1 MCGRSSGSTTA
12 SFASEWGS
20 KITPTSS
27 RTSSAHSASDR
38 LSSGMSTLP
47 GSCPPRMVIP
57 SSEHMTR
64 ILTIIQCRSVYISSV
79 GRSAARQPR
88 VVENQHLPHR
98 HPPFGIVE
106 EPHDSGRRG
115 RGAYSH
121 SVLFPILV
129 HLAQKVHFTRVSTPL
144 TAAHPTDARTRA
156 GRTRGSIETR
166 RVRHIGKDRISAMKA
181 IVFGVVATVSL

>member
-12 SFASEWGS
+12 SFASAWES
-20 KITPTSS
+20 KISPTSS
-27 RTSSAHSASDR
+27 RASSAHSASDR

-115 RGAYSH
+115 RGTYSH

-129 HLAQKVHFTRVSTPL
+129 HLAQKVHLTP
-144 TAAHPTDARTRA
+144 AAGAPYCRCTPQMPARAPGVHGDRWKHDEFVISERA
-156 GRTRGSIETR
+156 GA
-166 RVRHIGKDRISAMKA
+166 VP
-181 IVFGVVATVSL
+181 